1 VSLINITIDNIK
13 VRAEEGITILDAA
26 KGAGIE
32 IPTLCT
38 YAELEPYGACRMCVV
53 EIEGMDGYPTS
64 CTTSVEQG
72 MVVKTKSPEVIE
84 LRKNILKLLLS
95 GHTSP
100 CIVCLHKEDCEKY
113 RPNPAKSG
121 KTVRCESCS
130 NREPCELRKLAEEY
144 KVDDLELPIIYQNL
158 PLERMDPFM
167 DRDYNL
173 CILCG
178 RCVRICKKI
187 HEKGTIDFINRGK
200 DTRIGA
206 AFLRNYVEA
215 GCRFCGACIDI
226 CPTGALSDRFA
237 KWHGEADRTEE
248 TTCDICPAGCPVRLK
263 MKNGRVIGA
272 ESTAFT
278 DEARLCAIGRFILP
292 QVYEEPDHLNAA
304 VQKIVRLSSGH
315 LIQNIISD
323 IERKMGTSR
332 KKADIISALGTIL
345 DKKNEK
351 HEETPV
357 VTGDRLF
364 KIVSK
369 TEIVPNTHMI
379 EVFAPDIAKKCQPGQ
394 FVIAMVN
401 ERSERI
407 PYTIADW
414 DDKKGTVTIHV
425 MEAGRSSREMLLLDE
440 GEFLLHFVGPL
451 GMPVEIKK
459 YGTVVCGGGCFGVGA
474 ILPIA
479 RALKDAGNKVIC
491 IEEASS
497 GYLLYWQD
505 KLSQHCDE
513 LIIATKD
520 GSVGL
525 KGGVQEV
532 LLMLTERGEELNQ
545 AFIIG
550 CTFMMMLVS
559 EATKGLGIPTLTAL
573 NPIMVDGTGMCG
585 ACRVTVGDET
595 KFACVD
601 GPFFDGHLID
611 WVELMQRRSA
621 YTKLEV
627 EALPQE
633 HDGHDHAH
641 NCMI

>member
-1 VSLINITIDNIK
+1 
-13 VRAEEGITILDAA
+13 
-26 KGAGIE
+26 
-32 IPTLCT
+32 
-38 YAELEPYGACRMCVV
+38 
-53 EIEGMDGYPTS
+53 
-64 CTTSVEQG
+64 
-72 MVVKTKSPEVIE
+72 
-84 LRKNILKLLLS
+84 
-95 GHTSP
+95 
-100 CIVCLHKEDCEKY
+100 
-113 RPNPAKSG
+113 
-121 KTVRCESCS
+121 SCS

-187 HEKGTIDFINRGK
+187 HKKGTIDFINRGK
-200 DTRIGA
+200 DTRIGT

-237 KWHGEADRTEE
+237 KWHGEADRTVE

-379 EVFAPDIAKKCQPGQ
+379 EVFAPDIAKKC
-394 FVIAMVN
+394 
-401 ERSERI
+401 
-407 PYTIADW
+407 
-414 DDKKGTVTIHV
+414 
-425 MEAGRSSREMLLLDE
+425 
-440 GEFLLHFVGPL
+440 
-451 GMPVEIKK
+451 
-459 YGTVVCGGGCFGVGA
+459 
-474 ILPIA
+474 
-479 RALKDAGNKVIC
+479 
-491 IEEASS
+491 
-497 GYLLYWQD
+497 
-505 KLSQHCDE
+505 
-513 LIIATKD
+513 
-520 GSVGL
+520 
-525 KGGVQEV
+525 
-532 LLMLTERGEELNQ
+532 
-545 AFIIG
+545 
-550 CTFMMMLVS
+550 
-559 EATKGLGIPTLTAL
+559 
-573 NPIMVDGTGMCG
+573 
-585 ACRVTVGDET
+585 
-595 KFACVD
+595 
-601 GPFFDGHLID
+601 
-611 WVELMQRRSA
+611 
-621 YTKLEV
+621 
-627 EALPQE
+627 
-633 HDGHDHAH
+633 
-641 NCMI
+641 